1 MKIAYLNKWLLLA
14 TCWFIA
20 SIYFLF
26 FKAGGNPVPIP
37 QFDKICH
44 FGLFFGQFWL
54 LAKAYFS
61 ANITIPQRLFI
72 ITAII
77 WAAASETIQALFTTR
92 EGDIMDA
99 IADLIGAALAL
110 WLAQQIQTARRN
122 SNSNSNR
129 EKY

>member
-1 MKIAYLNKWLLLA
+1 MKATLYFNKWLLIA
-14 TCWFIA
+14 IVWFLA

-26 FKAGGNPVPIP
+26 FKSSGTPVPIP

-54 LAKAYFS
+54 MAKACFS
-61 ANITIPQRLFI
+61 AGFTIPQRLLLI
-72 ITAII
+72 SAII
-77 WAAASETIQALFTTR
+77 WAATSEIIQALFTTR
-92 EGDIMDA
+92 NGDIMDA
-99 IADLIGAALAL
+99 IADLSGAILAL

-122 SNSNSNR
+122 GSR

>member
-1 MKIAYLNKWLLLA
+1 MKSSWMNKWLFLA
-14 TCWFIA
+14 AIWFLA
-20 SIYFLF
+20 SLYFLF
-26 FKAGGNPVPIP
+26 FKASGNPVPIP

-54 LAKAYFS
+54 MSKSCFS
-61 ANITIPQRLFI
+61 AGITIPLRLLI

-77 WAAASETIQALFTTR
+77 WAASSEIIQALFTKR

-99 IADLIGAALAL
+99 MADLIGAALAL
-110 WLAQQIQTARRN
+110 WLARQIQTARRN
-122 SNSNSNR
+122 SSK

>member
-1 MKIAYLNKWLLLA
+1 MKATIYFNKWLLIA
-14 TCWFIA
+14 IVWFLA

-26 FKAGGNPVPIP
+26 FKSSGTPVPIP

-54 LAKAYFS
+54 MAKACFS
-61 ANITIPQRLFI
+61 AGFTISQRLLLI
-72 ITAII
+72 SAII
-77 WAAASETIQALFTTR
+77 WAATSEVIQALFTTR
-92 EGDIMDA
+92 NGDIMDA
-99 IADLIGAALAL
+99 IADLSGAILAL

-122 SNSNSNR
+122 GSR

>member
-1 MKIAYLNKWLLLA
+1 MKSSCMNKWLFLA
-14 TCWFIA
+14 AIWFLA
-20 SIYFLF
+20 SLYFLF
-26 FKAGGNPVPIP
+26 FKASGNPVPIP

-54 LAKAYFS
+54 LSKS
-61 ANITIPQRLFI
+61 CIPLRLLI

-77 WAAASETIQALFTTR
+77 WAASSEIIQALFTKR

-99 IADLIGAALAL
+99 MADLIGAALAL
-110 WLAQQIQTARRN
+110 WLARQIQTARRN
-122 SNSNSNR
+122 ISR

>member
-122 SNSNSNR
+122 SNSNR